1 MKRTAIL
8 ALLCIAAFS
17 FSLNAQQPNT
27 KLRPSQ
33 TIRLYPQG
41 QSVNVGLPEAGGP
54 IESNGLSGDE
64 TLTDSGNLGNIGDEA
79 RFDLYFPKKAN
90 GQMVVVCPA
99 DTNMFPASTKAYMWP
114 NGCFRE
120 ASPYAWSS
128 TECRTDTGQCLSM
141 TCRTRSATVAPTPPN
156 GRWTR

>member
-54 IESNGLSGDE
+54 IESNGLSGD
-64 TLTDSGNLGNIGDEA
+64 
-79 RFDLYFPKKAN
+79 
-90 GQMVVVCPA
+90 
-99 DTNMFPASTKAYMWP
+99 
-114 NGCFRE
+114 
-120 ASPYAWSS
+120 
-128 TECRTDTGQCLSM
+128 
-141 TCRTRSATVAPTPPN
+141 
-156 GRWTR
+156 

>member
-90 GQMVVVCPA
+90 GQMVVVCPGGGYKYVSSFNEGVYVA
-99 DTNMFPASTKAYMWP
+99 EWLLQRGITVCVVKYRMP
-114 NGCFRE
+114 NGHWAVPLNDVQNAFR
-120 ASPYAWSS
+120 Y
-128 TECRTDTGQCLSM
+128 CR
-141 TCRTRSATVAPTPPN
+141 AHAAE
-156 GRWTR
+156 